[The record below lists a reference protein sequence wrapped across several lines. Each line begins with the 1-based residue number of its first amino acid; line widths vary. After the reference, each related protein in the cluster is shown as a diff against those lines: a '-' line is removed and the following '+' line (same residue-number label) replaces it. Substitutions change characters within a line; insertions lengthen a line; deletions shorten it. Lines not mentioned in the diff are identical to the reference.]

1 MRRVLFLYF
10 DTSITRK
17 SPLYLQN
24 EQPPS
29 YQAASPA
36 SDALCL
42 EEPRRAIK
50 VSLVSFFPNGD
61 YAGGDDDDDAARD

>member
-1 MRRVLFLYF
+1 VQGSFFLYF

-24 EQPPS
+24 ERTMS
-29 YQAASPA
+29 YQAASRT
-36 SDALCL
+36 SDAPCRELSK
-42 EEPRRAIK
+42 RAIK
-50 VSLVSFFPNGD
+50 VSLVSFLPNGE